1 MDKKNIR
8 WHELEHYVYVYVD
21 PRDDSIFYVGKGK
34 GSRALAHLSDGKES
48 DKTQKIA
55 ELKALGINPRI
66 ELIRHNLKTDQEAA
80 AIESSC
86 IDAIGVKN
94 LTNEIKG
101 KGSRAVGRK
110 TIEEAFSTIT
120 SDDVEI
126 SDPVLL
132 IRIPQTFYYGIDDQE
147 LYENTRGTWDRL
159 PRGYKN
165 AKYALAVYDH
175 VIQEVYEIAGWY
187 KALTTQYFIRKW
199 SVGTD
204 LVQQTDESKM
214 EFVGRIADSN
224 VRNRYRYKS
233 ILNSVKRSYGHSITG
248 VNL

>member
-8 WHELEHYVYVYVD
+8 WHELEHYVYAYVD

-34 GSRALAHLSDGKES
+34 GSRALAHLSDGKDS
-48 DKTQKIA
+48 DKTRKIA
-55 ELKALGINPRI
+55 ELKALGKEPRI
-66 ELIRHNLKTDQEAA
+66 EMIRHNLKTDQEAA
-80 AIESSC
+80 TIEASC
-86 IDAIGVKN
+86 IDALGVKN

-110 TIEEAFSTIT
+110 TIEEAFSTVT

-132 IRIPQTFYYGIDDQE
+132 IRIPKTFYYGIEDQE

-159 PRGYKN
+159 PSNYEN
-165 AKYALAVYDH
+165 AKYAFAIYDH

-187 KALTTQYFIRKW
+187 KALTTQYFTRNW
-199 SVGTD
+199 SGTTD
-204 LVQQTDESKM
+204 LSQQTDESKV

-224 VRNRYRYKS
+224 TRNRYRYKS
-233 ILNSVKRSYGHSITG
+233 IQNTVNRSYGHSITG